1 MPPQLRIQVT
11 EVSMDASASESAV
24 IGIWSWRIVDERGQ
38 ERGRG
43 SESTREEAER
53 VARRF
58 LEALERNPD
67 AWERP

>member
-1 MPPQLRIQVT
+1 MPPELRIQVT
-11 EVSMDASASESAV
+11 EVVMDASASGSGV
-24 IGIWSWRIVDERGQ
+24 GIWSWRIVDQRGQ

-43 SESTREEAER
+43 SASTREEAER